1 MIVIFTLAQNT
12 ATTSS
17 AQLRL
22 TLMTWFLPRRASG
35 LVKAPPAIF
44 SLPSIATLGA
54 ANAVV
59 LVDPDN
65 LAAHTR
71 GDLAQLALL
80 VGRRLVDSGNAK
92 VENRAA
98 HSLALPNLRNRA
110 YCCL

>member
-44 SLPSIATLGA
+44 SLRLRLARLG
-54 ANAVV
+54 
-59 LVDPDN
+59 
-65 LAAHTR
+65 
-71 GDLAQLALL
+71 GQE
-80 VGRRLVDSGNAK
+80 K
-92 VENRAA
+92 A
-98 HSLALPNLRNRA
+98 HSEHVRNIWWLSRSVRGSPALNA
-110 YCCL
+110 DAFHVA